1 MGAKVS
7 PMQGVVPVRIEG
19 GKLYTKD
26 RLGVV
31 HIGFINCDV
40 DFEEDDTFYADL
52 LFVNVV
58 QNGLRL
64 ICRYDCTWSLC
75 RTETMELLDMGSFKM
90 VDPSIL
96 ETEYAVIGYYLLR
109 GTVYTMTLDLNNNRL
124 VHVLQA
130 LSTESIK
137 DFAFRTPFISDVDLL
152 KSTAEAHYDLNREKE
167 EIFIYTESGRLNT
180 EGLLYEI
187 PRPL

>member
-1 MGAKVS
+1 MGAKIS
-7 PMQGVVPVRIEG
+7 PMQGVVPVRVLDG
-19 GKLYTKD
+19 NLTVMD
-26 RLGVV
+26 RLGVL
-31 HIGFINCDV
+31 HHGKINCEV
-40 DFEEDDTFYADL
+40 NFEEDSAFYADL
-52 LFVNVV
+52 LFVNVT

-64 ICRYDCTWSLC
+64 VCRYDGTWSLY
-75 RTETMELLDMGSFKM
+75 RDETMELLDMGAYQM
-90 VDPSIL
+90 EDQSIL

-109 GTVYTMTLDLNNNRL
+109 GTVYTMTLDLYNKRL

-137 DFAFRTPFISDVDLL
+137 DFAFRTPFSSDVDLL
-152 KSTAEAHYDLNREKE
+152 KATAEAHYDLNREKE